1 MAFNYAKEKR
11 EFDREWEKLR
21 REYESAGMTT
31 ETIDKLYAFDLEWFN
46 SRRSFINHTQ
56 GLPSETVPG
65 EDEQERSSLIRK
77 FASFSVALDESAMG
91 GRYGWVEEIEDA
103 GLSDKLRRL
112 SRDDLELLTLITI
125 EGYSQTETARLQ
137 GCSQKNISMK
147 MSRIKKFLKKI

>member
-1 MAFNYAKEKR
+1 MAFNYAKER
-11 EFDREWEKLR
+11 RAFDREWERLR
-21 REYESAGMTT
+21 GEYQAAGMTT
-31 ETIDKLYAFDLEWFN
+31 ESIDKLYTFDLEWFN

-56 GLPSETVPG
+56 DLPSEAVPD
-65 EDEQERSSLIRK
+65 EDDQERSSLIRK

-103 GLSDKLRRL
+103 GLLDKLRRL

-147 MSRIKKFLKKI
+147 MSRIKRFLRKI